1 MARQSI
7 ARTSG
12 TSANGHP
19 AEPANAEGTPA
30 TVPLIP
36 THSPDNDDDDD
47 DDEGPRFDFDV
58 LRKRYPGNVAPVPHD
73 STLLSNG
80 SRSLTSIG
88 LQAFGCG
95 FTLAACLL
103 LTLYLTVE
111 KQDPIWRLPAFFAC
125 LSIFHFLEYYIT
137 ARFNLPT
144 VRAASF
150 LLFNNG
156 TAYNAAHTCAALE
169 IIVTRYWFPD
179 FQRVLVYPPYSIL
192 LGLGI
197 VAIGQVARSTAM
209 AQAGTNFNH
218 TPVQTRKDGHELVTH
233 GIYSWSRHPS
243 YFGFFWWA
251 LGTQVLVGNKV
262 CLVAYAV
269 ALWRFFYTRVIAE
282 ERTLV
287 EFFGDDYREYR
298 KRVGTRIPFVP

>member
-111 KQDPIWRLPAFFAC
+111 KQDPIWRRRLYSKRA
-125 LSIFHFLEYYIT
+125 SIGLG
-137 ARFNLPT
+137 
-144 VRAASF
+144 RAAR
-150 LLFNNG
+150 G
-156 TAYNAAHTCAALE
+156 AL
-169 IIVTRYWFPD
+169 
-179 FQRVLVYPPYSIL
+179 
-192 LGLGI
+192 
-197 VAIGQVARSTAM
+197 
-209 AQAGTNFNH
+209 
-218 TPVQTRKDGHELVTH
+218 
-233 GIYSWSRHPS
+233 
-243 YFGFFWWA
+243 
-251 LGTQVLVGNKV
+251 
-262 CLVAYAV
+262 
-269 ALWRFFYTRVIAE
+269 
-282 ERTLV
+282 
-287 EFFGDDYREYR
+287 
-298 KRVGTRIPFVP
+298 

>member
-7 ARTSG
+7 TSTSG
-12 TSANGHP
+12 SSANGP
-19 AEPANAEGTPA
+19 PPEPANAEGTPA
-30 TVPLIP
+30 TIPMIP
-36 THSPDNDDDDD
+36 THSTDNDVVDLASTSMFS
-47 DDEGPRFDFDV
+47 ENAI
-58 LRKRYPGNVAPVPHD
+58 LAMSPH
-73 STLLSNG
+73 NG

-103 LTLYLTVE
+103 LSLYLTVE
-111 KQDPIWRLPAFFAC
+111 KHDPIWRLPGFFAC
-125 LSIFHFLEYYIT
+125 LSLFHFLEYYIT

-169 IIVTRYWFPD
+169 IIVTRFWFPD

-192 LGLGI
+192 LGLVI
-197 VAIGQVARSTAM
+197 VAVGQVARSTAM